1 LTRRG
6 TDVAARVIAVA
17 PRVAKIDSDFGDETA
32 MPEERE
38 EKPKGPTPEDR
49 PGEVGAEGGSETA
62 RRSKLPAMPDA
73 EDDSAV
79 GDTDQH
85 STG

>member
-1 LTRRG
+1 MREKR
-6 TDVAARVIAVA
+6 
-17 PRVAKIDSDFGDETA
+17 EN
-32 MPEERE
+32 EE
-38 EKPKGPTPEDR
+38 PSGPAPEDQ
-49 PGEVGAEGGSETA
+49 PGEVGAEGGSKTA
-62 RRSKLPAMPDA
+62 RRSKLPPMPDP